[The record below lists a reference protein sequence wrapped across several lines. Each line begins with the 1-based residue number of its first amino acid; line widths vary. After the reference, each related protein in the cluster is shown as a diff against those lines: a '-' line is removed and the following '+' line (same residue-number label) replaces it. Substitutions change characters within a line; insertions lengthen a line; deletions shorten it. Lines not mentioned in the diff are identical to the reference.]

1 MSETKYFFKDH
12 FHENDNSVEEFK
24 KELKQYI
31 ENALKADL
39 VAMSDHA
46 LFLYGGEQ
54 ALKELLLEL

>member
-1 MSETKYFFKDH
+1 MREERYFFKEH

-31 ENALKADL
+31 ENALKANL

-54 ALKELLLEL
+54 ALRELLSEL